1 MSLDREA
8 RDDQFGVHGET
19 QLLANPVPN
28 PRNGRRGANEI
39 RDLVLQAAHRLFSEQ
54 GYHGTTTRQI
64 AEMAGVGESVL
75 FRNFGSKAE
84 LFETTILSP
93 FSDFVNHWAKTWN
106 VSVTAESDPVEVAR
120 SFVKG
125 FYGLASEH
133 KELFRTLVAARV
145 KGGEPTLAE
154 VAERVSAKLA
164 DNLRT
169 VQLVLQEHGAARHF
183 RELDAPVTVAMSVGS
198 VLSLVLLDDWLFPSD
213 RRRPGRDR
221 QIEETVQMLLYGV
234 TGR

>member
-1 MSLDREA
+1 MPDP
-8 RDDQFGVHGET
+8 Q
-19 QLLANPVPN
+19 
-28 PRNGRRGANEI
+28 NGRRGADEV

-64 AEMAGVGESVL
+64 AEEAGVGESVL

-93 FSDFVNHWAKTWN
+93 FSEFVNRWAETWN
-106 VSVTAESDPVEVAR
+106 VTVTSESDPAEVAR

-145 KGGEPTLAE
+145 KGGESTLAE
-154 VAERVSAKLA
+154 VAARVSSKLA
-164 DNLRT
+164 DNLLT

-183 RELDAPVTVAMSVGS
+183 RQLDAPVTVAVSVGS

-213 RRRPGRDR
+213 RRRPGKSR
-221 QIEETVQMLLYGV
+221 QIEEAVQMLLYGV

>member
-1 MSLDREA
+1 
-8 RDDQFGVHGET
+8 
-19 QLLANPVPN
+19 VPYS
-28 PRNGRRGANEI
+28 RNGRRGADEI
-39 RDLVLQAAHRLFSEQ
+39 RGLVQQAAHDLFSKQ

-84 LFETTILSP
+84 LFETTILSS

-106 VSVTAESDPVEVAR
+106 VSVTSKSDPTEVAR

-125 FYGLASEH
+125 FYVLASEH

-145 KGGEPTLAE
+145 EGGEPTLAE
-154 VAERVSAKLA
+154 VAERVSGKLA

-169 VQLVLQEHGAARHF
+169 VQSVLREHGAARGF
-183 RELDAPVTVAMSVGS
+183 RELDAPVTVAVSVGS

-213 RRRPGRDR
+213 RRRPGKSR
-221 QIEETVQMLLYGV
+221 QVEETVQMLLYGV

>member
-1 MSLDREA
+1 
-8 RDDQFGVHGET
+8 
-19 QLLANPVPN
+19 VPN

-39 RDLVLQAAHRLFSEQ
+39 RRLVLHAAHRLFSEQ

-64 AEMAGVGESVL
+64 AEEAGVGESVL

-84 LFETTILSP
+84 LFETTILAP

-106 VSVTAESDPVEVAR
+106 VSVTSESDPAEIAR

-145 KGGEPTLAE
+145 KGGESALAE
-154 VAERVSAKLA
+154 VAARVSSKLA

-169 VQLVLQEHGAARHF
+169 VQLVLLEHSAARRF
-183 RELDAPVTVAMSVGS
+183 RELDAPVTVAASVGS

-213 RRRPGRDR
+213 QRRPGRSR
-221 QIEETVQMLLYGV
+221 QIEEATQMLLYGV
-234 TGR
+234 TGETVRASIPLA